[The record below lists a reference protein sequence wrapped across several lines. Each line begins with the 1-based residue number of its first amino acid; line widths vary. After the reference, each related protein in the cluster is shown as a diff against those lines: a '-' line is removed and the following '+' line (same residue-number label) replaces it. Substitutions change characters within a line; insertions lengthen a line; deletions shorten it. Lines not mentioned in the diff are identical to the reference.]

1 MCGPTNIKPAKQANE
16 PLPSAAVREYTSQK
30 FARGMT
36 AFGWRDPCFGKDV
49 ASIPDI
55 VNYQEPR
62 GGARLKIPF
71 PAPVELVDKIKRDN
85 QKAGKEPSQFVRE
98 SPLAIRSKGFLHVC
112 ALQGALT
119 SPVKDGVQARQGE
132 LLAGRQGCPS
142 RDGI

>member
-85 QKAGKEPSQFVRE
+85 QKAGKEPSHFFISNQLRPGNWSGLVRFVFKRNN
-98 SPLAIRSKGFLHVC
+98 
-112 ALQGALT
+112 
-119 SPVKDGVQARQGE
+119 AR
-132 LLAGRQGCPS
+132 ATAFFS
-142 RDGI
+142 FF